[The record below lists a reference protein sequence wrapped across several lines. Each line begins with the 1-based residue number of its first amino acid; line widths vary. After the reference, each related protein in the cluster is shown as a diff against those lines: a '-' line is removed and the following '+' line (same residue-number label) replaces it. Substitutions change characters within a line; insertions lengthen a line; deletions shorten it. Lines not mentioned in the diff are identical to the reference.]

1 MSGAYLLQA
10 AKPPVP
16 AILAAHVLSAFR
28 EQWPPA
34 PGGATAHHEPTRI
47 SPAGKRVPE
56 PPALTVAAFARGRVL
71 VACRDRA
78 VERLTAALAAACPL
92 SPFPPGGGLGAD
104 ELRWARAYLP
114 PVARPLAP
122 AVVALAA
129 AGLLSA
135 FSTAE
140 SKRADESRRARAY
153 LRLMLEPPSTA
164 VAALVARHELV
175 ISRNQTVKPLA
186 VPGSAFVVERGLVAF
201 QAVESGNAFSEG
213 RVPMPA
219 VRERVAA

>member
-1 MSGAYLLQA
+1 M
-10 AKPPVP
+10 
-16 AILAAHVLSAFR
+16 
-28 EQWPPA
+28 
-34 PGGATAHHEPTRI
+34 
-47 SPAGKRVPE
+47 
-56 PPALTVAAFARGRVL
+56 
-71 VACRDRA
+71 
-78 VERLTAALAAACPL
+78 
-92 SPFPPGGGLGAD
+92 
-104 ELRWARAYLP
+104 
-114 PVARPLAP
+114 ARPLAP

>member
-1 MSGAYLLQA
+1 MSGALLQT

-28 EQWPPA
+28 EQWPSA
-34 PGGATAHHEPTRI
+34 PGGAAAHPEPTRI
-47 SPAGKRVPE
+47 SPAGERVPD

-71 VACRDRA
+71 VACRERA
-78 VERLTAALAAACPL
+78 VERLTATLVVARPL

-104 ELRWARAYLP
+104 KLRWARAYLP

-122 AVVALAA
+122 AVVAIAA

-153 LRLMLEPPSTA
+153 LRLMLEPPSTV

-175 ISRNQTVKPLA
+175 ISRDQTVKPLP
-186 VPGSAFVVERGLVAF
+186 VPGLALVAERGLVTFQPVEPSIAF
-201 QAVESGNAFSEG
+201 IDG

>member
-28 EQWPPA
+28 EQWPSA
-34 PGGATAHHEPTRI
+34 PGGATAHHEQTRI
-47 SPAGKRVPE
+47 SPAGKQVPE
-56 PPALTVAAFARGRVL
+56 PRALTVAAFARGRVL
-71 VACRDRA
+71 VACRERA
-78 VERLTAALAAACPL
+78 VERLTATLVVARPL
-92 SPFPPGGGLGAD
+92 SPFRPGGGLGAD
-104 ELRWARAYLP
+104 KLRWARAYLP

-122 AVVALAA
+122 AVVAIAA

-153 LRLMLEPPSTA
+153 LRLIPEPPSSA
-164 VAALVARHELV
+164 MAALVARRELMT
-175 ISRNQTVKPLA
+175 SRDQTVEPLR
-186 VPGSAFVVERGLVAF
+186 VPGSAFVVERGLAAF